1 MQTLQHSYRGVYLLM
16 ELNWDRLL
24 FLAAIGLSL
33 LCGAW
38 LGSL

>member
-1 MQTLQHSYRGVYLLM
+1 MHTLEQSYRGVTLLM
-16 ELNWDRLL
+16 ELNWDRFL
-24 FLAAIGLSL
+24 FLATICLSL